1 MDGHRD
7 WSALACA
14 PVSQL
19 KFGEKMNSYRQ
30 LLSLSA
36 TILMFSAA
44 PVQAQATP
52 GKPPKPAATPQA
64 AVPPQVRMPSPEA
77 MIIMIRSSLVGL
89 SHANLTN
96 NYSVLNG
103 LGSANFRQNNPP
115 VKLAQTF
122 ETFRTNKIDL
132 SPVVFLTPQLAQQPT
147 IQANRL
153 RLVGFFPSQPMRVNY
168 DLMFE
173 PEQGVWKLF
182 GISVNLQRAVA
193 QPTKPVQPN
202 PAPIPPKR

>member
-1 MDGHRD
+1 MK
-7 WSALACA
+7 CY
-14 PVSQL
+14 
-19 KFGEKMNSYRQ
+19 KQ
-30 LLSLSA
+30 LLGLSA
-36 TILMFSAA
+36 SILMLSHA
-44 PVQAQATP
+44 PVQAQAAS
-52 GKPPKPAATPQA
+52 GKPPKPTTTPVVATPPA
-64 AVPPQVRMPSPEA
+64 PPQVRMPSPEA
-77 MIIMIRSSLVGL
+77 MIIMIRSSLVAL

-103 LGSANFRQNNPP
+103 LGSANFRQNNPT

-122 ETFRTNKIDL
+122 ESFRTNRIDL

-147 IQANRL
+147 ITANRL

-182 GISVNLQRAVA
+182 GISVNLQRSEAQATKPA
-193 QPTKPVQPN
+193 QP
-202 PAPIPPKR
+202 APPPKPK

>member
-1 MDGHRD
+1 M
-7 WSALACA
+7 L
-14 PVSQL
+14 SQ
-19 KFGEKMNSYRQ
+19 SP
-30 LLSLSA
+30 A
-36 TILMFSAA
+36 
-44 PVQAQATP
+44 QAQIQGSTTA
-52 GKPPKPAATPQA
+52 KPAAPA
-64 AVPPQVRMPSPEA
+64 QVRMPTPEA

-115 VKLAQTF
+115 GKLAQTF

-132 SPVVFLTPQLAQQPT
+132 SPVVFLTPQLSQQPT
-147 IQANRL
+147 MEANRL

-182 GISVNLQRAVA
+182 GLSVNLQRADT
-193 QPTKPVQPN
+193 QPGSVPV
-202 PAPIPPKR
+202 PPRK